1 MRETL
6 EKLWQDYLLEECDS
20 VKTSKERKM
29 MKNAVE
35 LHENLSE
42 ILSEEQRN
50 ALEKYIDTVCE
61 IDSIFAKKA
70 FFKGCEFVVSFLL
83 EAVK

>member
-6 EKLWQDYLLEECDS
+6 EKLWEDYLLEECDS
-20 VKTSKERKM
+20 VKTSEERKM

-70 FFKGCEFVVSFLL
+70 FLKGCEFAVSFLF